1 MADEQRPAA
10 PSADGGADASADF
23 RIDDPAQVLHWLR
36 RLRDDGVPLNLL
48 SPQGDA
54 VATQVWSI
62 DDAHAQV
69 SFAADAAGIHLQ
81 RLAQGDEALAVGYL
95 DHVKLQFELEQL
107 VLVRG
112 HGHRALR
119 ARLPR
124 VIWRFQRRGA
134 YRLPLHAGQPP
145 QARLRHPSIPDM
157 QVTLRIVDLSAGG
170 CALVLP
176 PELPELQPGTL
187 LHGVRVE
194 LEPSTGF
201 DATLR
206 LQHVSAMH
214 GGDGARLGGAFVD
227 LAAEAQRALQRLI
240 DRTQRRRRALQT

>member
-1 MADEQRPAA
+1 VADAHRPAA
-10 PSADGGADASADF
+10 PTEDAGLDPGADF
-23 RIDDPAQVLHWLR
+23 RIDDPVQVLHWLR
-36 RLRDDGVPLNLL
+36 RLRDGGVPLHLV

-54 VATQVWSI
+54 LATQVWSI
-62 DDAHAQV
+62 DDAHGQL
-69 SFAADAAGIHLQ
+69 SFAADADGLHLQ

-119 ARLPR
+119 TRLPR

-134 YRLPLHAGQPP
+134 YRLPLPGAQPP
-145 QARLRHPSIPDM
+145 QARFRHPSIPDM
-157 QVTLRIVDLSAGG
+157 QVDLRIVDLSAGG

-176 PELPELQPGTL
+176 PDLPELQPGTL
-187 LHGVRVE
+187 LHGAQVE
-194 LEPSTGF
+194 LEPSTRF

-214 GGDGARLGGAFVD
+214 GGDGARLGCAFVD
-227 LAAEAQRALQRLI
+227 LEPAAQRALQRFI
-240 DRTQRRRRALQT
+240 DRTQRRRRVLGG

>member
-1 MADEQRPAA
+1 VADEHRPAVPA
-10 PSADGGADASADF
+10 AAAGPDAWAAF
-23 RIDDPAQVLHWLR
+23 RIDEAQQVRHWLQ
-36 RLRDDGVPLNLL
+36 RLRDDGVALNLV

-54 VATQVWSI
+54 VATRVWSI
-62 DDAHAQV
+62 DDAHDQV
-69 SFAADAAGIHLQ
+69 SFGADADGLHLQ
-81 RLAQGDEALAVGYL
+81 RLAQGDEALAVGTL
-95 DHVKLQFELEQL
+95 DRIQLQFELEQL

-112 HGHRALR
+112 HGHCALR

-124 VIWRFQRRGA
+124 VIWRFQRRDA
-134 YRLPLHAGQPP
+134 YRLPLAGQPP

-176 PELPELQPGTL
+176 PDLPELQPGTL
-187 LHGVRVE
+187 LHGVHVE
-194 LEPSTGF
+194 LEPSTRF

-214 GGDGARLGGAFVD
+214 GGDGARLGCAYVD
-227 LAAEAQRALQRLI
+227 LEPTAQRALQRFI
-240 DRTQRRRRALQT
+240 DRTQRRRRVLQT